1 MTKRIVIGAC
11 MMALAASSMFAAKN
25 KGGKVLNIYVWND
38 EFPARFNDFY
48 KSKNPKALQGVTVNF
63 IQTPNQNNAYQDKLD
78 EALLNQANA
87 KADDKI
93 DLFCIEADYALKYV
107 DTTYTLDV
115 MKDIGLKAKDV
126 ANQYQYTKDIV
137 TDSKGKLKGVSW
149 QSTPGGFVYRRS
161 YAKQVLGTDDPAEV
175 QKYLSDWD
183 TFNKTAE
190 TMKAAGYYMTATVND
205 TYRTYSNN
213 VSSKWVVDGKV
224 VIDDNI
230 MKWVEDSKKLVD
242 GKMTGTADLWSDDWS
257 AGFYPDGKVFCY
269 FGPAWFINFSMAADV
284 EGSVGYNGGWAA
296 TEGPQGFFWGGTWI
310 CAAAGTDN
318 VETIKDIMLKLTTDE
333 TIMKEI
339 VVQDDDFVNN
349 KPAMEAMAAD
359 TSYSSKILGGQ
370 NPLAMYCAG
379 AGKIDLSNLSA
390 YDQGCNEEF
399 QKAMKNYFEG
409 NATLDE
415 ALDIFYKAVTEKYPD
430 LSY

>member
-38 EFPARFNDFY
+38 EFPARYNDFY

-107 DTTYTLDV
+107 DTAYTLDV

-161 YAKQVLGTDDPAEV
+161 YAKQVLGTDDPAKV
-175 QKYLSDWD
+175 QALISDWD
-183 TFNKTAE
+183 
-190 TMKAAGYYMTATVND
+190 
-205 TYRTYSNN
+205 
-213 VSSKWVVDGKV
+213 
-224 VIDDNI
+224 
-230 MKWVEDSKKLVD
+230 
-242 GKMTGTADLWSDDWS
+242 
-257 AGFYPDGKVFCY
+257 
-269 FGPAWFINFSMAADV
+269 
-284 EGSVGYNGGWAA
+284 
-296 TEGPQGFFWGGTWI
+296 
-310 CAAAGTDN
+310 
-318 VETIKDIMLKLTTDE
+318 
-333 TIMKEI
+333 
-339 VVQDDDFVNN
+339 
-349 KPAMEAMAAD
+349 
-359 TSYSSKILGGQ
+359 
-370 NPLAMYCAG
+370 
-379 AGKIDLSNLSA
+379 
-390 YDQGCNEEF
+390 
-399 QKAMKNYFEG
+399 
-409 NATLDE
+409 
-415 ALDIFYKAVTEKYPD
+415 
-430 LSY
+430 